1 MCTAKEHVTIG
12 YHTAAHKISLY
23 GFEIMPLQSELQGSS
38 MDFLPPFPHTHTLL
52 RLNTDI
58 LFGHRYGLR
67 TVLVFSGVTQRGD
80 LPPASQEQLPEFI
93 CDSIASLLTCRS

>member
-1 MCTAKEHVTIG
+1 MKKWISHWLEHPTNISFVTCSTKLDPARTVIVG
-12 YHTAAHKISLY
+12 
-23 GFEIMPLQSELQGSS
+23 
-38 MDFLPPFPHTHTLL
+38 D

-58 LFGHRYGLR
+58 LFGRRYGLR